1 MADPNL
7 PANNASDTKRQNCQ
21 MRTVPELVRFNK
33 HTKEDYYTPKM
44 VSFGPYYHGLPELR
58 IAEELKRKVLEEFV
72 SSTCIKSLENQILGV
87 IDQIRNRYVGVSK
100 IAYDDKEL
108 AEMMLLDASFAIYIM
123 KIELGCSETF
133 EHSRWHLGIAAT
145 PCLSEDLILFNNQ
158 IPLLVIKLL
167 CDLMHGSRCTL
178 IYDFLSFFIFRK
190 KELIRRIPGED
201 EWQPLHLLDASYQL
215 LVKHGNETTQE
226 NSNEY
231 DRQSLSV
238 TALKAKGIH
247 FKPSSYSL
255 KDIKFESFKFY
266 GQLQLPIFFFNANS
280 KLRFTQM
287 IEHEMTL
294 EEEYDFTFLCYV
306 NFMKSLIVKSED
318 VKELREKKILFSDLD
333 SDEQIVEVIKGIDT
347 HRLGTDFLFDE
358 EKKKI
363 VKHCSSKAKTC
374 IAELFHTHFRS
385 LCVPNYVL
393 QVLVECKI
401 LWAHGAHGLVC
412 LPVLGQFVFLLI
424 PSSIVL
430 GH

>member
-7 PANNASDTKRQNCQ
+7 PANNASDTERQNCQ
-21 MRTVPELVRFNK
+21 MRRVPELVRFNK

-58 IAEELKRKVLEEFV
+58 IAEELKRKVLEDFV
-72 SSTCIKSLENQILGV
+72 SSRCQELLYSQISEV
-87 IDQIRNRYVGVSK
+87 IEQIRNCYVGDSTN
-100 IAYDDKEL
+100 AYDDRAL

-123 KIELGCSETF
+123 KIELGCSKTF

-145 PCLSEDLILFNNQ
+145 PFLSEDLILFNNQ
-158 IPLLVIKLL
+158 IPLRVIKLL
-167 CDLMHGSRCTL
+167 CDLMHASRYTL
-178 IYDFLSFFIFRK
+178 IYHFLSFFVFRK
-190 KELIRRIPGED
+190 KELIRRIPEED

-215 LVKHGNETTQE
+215 LVKHGNETTNAGEETHNLENSNNPRELYSRLPDSVPGCDIPAPTNAGEETINEVSSEYDHQSILDPNTPEPTNAGVENIIQE

-266 GQLQLPIFFFNANS
+266 GQLQLPIFFFHANS

-294 EEEYDFTFLCYV
+294 EKVYNFTSLCYV

-318 VKELREKKILFSDLD
+318 VKELREKTST
-333 SDEQIVEVIKGIDT
+333 VMN
-347 HRLGTDFLFDE
+347 RLW
-358 EKKKI
+358 K
-363 VKHCSSKAKTC
+363 
-374 IAELFHTHFRS
+374 
-385 LCVPNYVL
+385 
-393 QVLVECKI
+393 
-401 LWAHGAHGLVC
+401 
-412 LPVLGQFVFLLI
+412 
-424 PSSIVL
+424 
-430 GH
+430 